1 MRRKTRAAARIAAA
15 AFALLAFGGAA
26 AQDLDACLKELRGDA
41 TANGISN
48 ATLETAFTGLQL
60 DPSVIEASENQP
72 EFETPVWEY
81 LGRLVDDKRVT
92 EGRSMLEQWRRS
104 LTTAQRRYGVD
115 RHFLVAVWGVETDY
129 GRIMGRRNLVRSL
142 TTLSCNGPR
151 QRYFRGEL
159 MATLQILQS
168 GDVKP
173 ESMRGSWAGAFG
185 HAQFMPSTFRRSAVD
200 LDGDGRRDIVGSVPD
215 ALGSIANYLKD
226 AGWVTGQP
234 WGYEVVL
241 PKAYAGPV
249 GRHNKHELDE
259 WKKLGLKR
267 VGNKALIGPEKA
279 ALLLPAGTRGPAFL
293 VFQNFNAI
301 HAYNNS
307 ESYALAI
314 AHLAD
319 RLQGGGPIV
328 ASWPTDDRTLSRA
341 ERVELQL
348 WLIERGFYTGAADGI
363 LGSRTVEAIKSFQT
377 AAGLSVDG
385 YPSLRLLAA
394 LRQ

>member
-1 MRRKTRAAARIAAA
+1 MKCAWAMAACV
-15 AFALLAFGGAA
+15 AFAAH
-26 AQDLDACLKELRGDA
+26 AQDFDACVKELRGEA
-41 TANGISN
+41 SANGISN
-48 ATLETAFTGLQL
+48 ATLDAAFAQLQP

-81 LGRLVDDKRVT
+81 LARLVDDKRIT
-92 EGRSMLEQWRRS
+92 EGRAMLEQWRRA
-104 LTTAQRRYGVD
+104 LTVAQRRYGVD

-129 GRIMGRRNLVRSL
+129 GRIMGKRSLVRSL
-142 TTLSCNGPR
+142 ATLSCAGPR

-168 GDVKP
+168 GDVRGDA
-173 ESMRGSWAGAFG
+173 MRGSWAGAFG
-185 HAQFMPSTFRRSAVD
+185 HSQFMPSTFKRAAVD
-200 LDGDGRRDIVGSVPD
+200 LDGDGRRDIVGSIPD
-215 ALGSIANYLKD
+215 ALGSIGNYLKE
-226 AGWVTGQP
+226 AGWVSGQP
-234 WGYEVVL
+234 WGYEVTL
-241 PKAYAGPV
+241 PKRYNGPS
-249 GRHNKHELDE
+249 GRHNKMDLRE
-259 WKKLGLKR
+259 WKQLGVRRIGDKPLF
-267 VGNKALIGPEKA
+267 GPERA

-328 ASWPTDDRTLSRA
+328 ASWPTDDRLLNRV

-348 WLIERGFYTGAADGI
+348 WLIEKGFYAGAADGI
-363 LGSRTVEAIKSFQT
+363 LGSRTIEAVKAFQSST
-377 AAGLSVDG
+377 GVAADG
-385 YPSLRLLAA
+385 FASERVLRA
-394 LRQ
+394 LREAPT

>member
-15 AFALLAFGGAA
+15 AFALLASGGAA

-60 DPSVIEASENQP
+60 DPSVIEASESQP

-81 LGRLVDDKRVT
+81 LGRLVDDRRVA
-92 EGRSMLEQWRRS
+92 EGRAMLEQWRQA
-104 LTTAQRRYGVD
+104 LGKAQRRYGVE

-129 GRIMGRRNLVRSL
+129 GRIMGRRSLVRSL
-142 TTLSCNGPR
+142 ATLSCTGPR
-151 QRYFRGEL
+151 QRYFRSEL

-173 ESMRGSWAGAFG
+173 EAMRGSWAGAFG
-185 HAQFMPSTFRRSAVD
+185 HSQFMPSTFKRAAVD
-200 LDGDGRRDIVGSVPD
+200 LDGDGRRDIVGSIPD
-215 ALGSIANYLKD
+215 ALGSIANYLKE
-226 AGWVTGQP
+226 AGWVSGQP

-241 PKAYAGPV
+241 PKGYAGPT
-249 GRHNKHELDE
+249 GRHDKRDLEE

-267 VGNKALIGPEKA
+267 VGNKPLTGPDRA

-363 LGSRTVEAIKSFQT
+363 LGSRTVDAIKSFQVS
-377 AAGLSVDG
+377 AGLAVDG
-385 YPSLRLLAA
+385 YPSLRLLTA

>member
-1 MRRKTRAAARIAAA
+1 VQGVRLAACIAIAASA
-15 AFALLAFGGAA
+15 SALPCA
-26 AQDLDACLKELRGDA
+26 AQDFDACLKELRGDA
-41 TANGISN
+41 TANGIAT
-48 ATLETAFTGLQL
+48 ATLDKAFDGLTS
-60 DPSVIEASENQP
+60 DPTVIEASENQP

-81 LGRLVDDKRVT
+81 LNRLVDDRRIA
-92 EGRSMLEQWRRS
+92 EGRAMLEQWRRS
-104 LTTAQRRYGVD
+104 LSSAQRRYGVD

-129 GRIMGRRNLVRSL
+129 GRIMGRRSLVRSL
-142 TTLSCNGPR
+142 ATLSCAGPR
-151 QRYFRGEL
+151 QRYFRTEL

-173 ESMRGSWAGAFG
+173 EALRGSWAGAFG
-185 HAQFMPSTFRRSAVD
+185 HAQFMPSTFKRAAVD
-200 LDGDGRRDIVGSVPD
+200 LDGDGRRDIVGSIPD
-215 ALGSIANYLKD
+215 ALGSIGNYLKE
-226 AGWVTGQP
+226 AGWVSGQP

-241 PKAYAGPV
+241 PKGYAGPV
-249 GRHNKHELDE
+249 GRHNKQELDA
-259 WKKLGLKR
+259 WKKLGVKR
-267 VGNKALIGPEKA
+267 VGDKPLVGPDKA

-293 VFQNFNAI
+293 VFQNFYAI

-348 WLIERGFYTGAADGI
+348 WLIERGFYSGAADGI
-363 LGSRTVEAIKSFQT
+363 LGSRTVEAIKSFQNS
-377 AAGLSVDG
+377 AGLSADG
-385 YPSLRLLAA
+385 YPSLRLLTA
-394 LRQ
+394 LRR

>member
-1 MRRKTRAAARIAAA
+1 MTFR
-15 AFALLAFGGAA
+15 LLAVLAAISCCGAA
-26 AQDLDACLKELRGDA
+26 AQDFDACVRDLRSEA
-41 TANGISN
+41 TANGISP
-48 ATLETAFTGLQL
+48 ATLDKAFDGIAA

-81 LGRLVDDKRVT
+81 LARLVDDKRVN
-92 EGRSMLEQWRRS
+92 EGRAMLEQWRRP
-104 LTTAQRRYGVD
+104 LTAAQRRYGVD
-115 RHFLVAVWGVETDY
+115 RHLLVAVWGVETDY
-129 GRIMGRRNLVRSL
+129 GRIMGRRPLVRSL
-142 TTLSCNGPR
+142 ATLSCSGPR

-173 ESMRGSWAGAFG
+173 DAMRGSWAGAFG
-185 HAQFMPSTFRRSAVD
+185 HAQFMPSTFKRAAVD
-200 LDGDGRRDIVGSVPD
+200 MDGDGRRDIVGSIPD
-215 ALGSIANYLKD
+215 ALGSIGNYLKE
-226 AGWVTGQP
+226 AGWVSGQP

-241 PKAYAGPV
+241 PKSYAGPV
-249 GRHNKHELDE
+249 GRHNRQDLAE
-259 WKKLGLKR
+259 WKKLGVQR
-267 VGNKALIGPEKA
+267 VGKKALIGPDKA

-328 ASWPTDDRTLSRA
+328 ASWPTDDRPLSRA

-348 WLIERGFYTGAADGI
+348 WLVERGFYSGAADGI
-363 LGSRTVEAIKSFQT
+363 LGSRTVEAIKSFQM
-377 AAGLSVDG
+377 AAGLAVDG
-385 YPSLRLLAA
+385 YPSLRLLTA